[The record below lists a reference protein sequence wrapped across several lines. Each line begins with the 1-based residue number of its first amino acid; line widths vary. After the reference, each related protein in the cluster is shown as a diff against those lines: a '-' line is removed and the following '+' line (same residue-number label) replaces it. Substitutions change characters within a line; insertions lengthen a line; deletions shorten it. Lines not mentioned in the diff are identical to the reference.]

1 MESLAMEIQHRG
13 MYISRQLSFKKA
25 TFQVENV
32 ALSPAS
38 TEFYNECVEFWVRL
52 LESFT
57 SIAALVTLSKKKCAT
72 MMAQF
77 WSAHQS
83 FFKYLC

>member
-1 MESLAMEIQHRG
+1 MESLAMEMKHRG

-32 ALSPAS
+32 ALFPAS

-52 LESFT
+52 LEYFT
-57 SIAALVTLSKKKCAT
+57 LIAALVTLSKENCTT

-77 WSAHQS
+77 WSA
-83 FFKYLC
+83 